1 MGNRCVGGADTVRS
15 RRIRMA
21 AVITLMGLGLTAC
34 KGPADQGLVTGGTQA
49 EYRASLDPLIPK
61 LSKHELEAF
70 DWAVSDLNLAKL
82 HGKYPGASLRKIIR
96 GEVREVLDTYPG
108 KIEALEKAA
117 AKEAPL
123 RAELSKII
131 AQDAEFGIEKDFF
144 GLKPMIRVTV
154 TNESR
159 YPVSQLKWNAALYL
173 DGADKPVVRTVL
185 TNDYRQDGG
194 LKPGSQFRVRFP
206 IGFVRGDEAWTT
218 LEIRN
223 AAKRRVVL
231 EPVLDSI
238 LDFGER
244 AYLAEDPVP
253 KIERMKTAIKDA
265 KGFSDI

>member
-1 MGNRCVGGADTVRS
+1 MGSKCVARVDVGRGHRFKGTALLLV
-15 RRIRMA
+15 
-21 AVITLMGLGLTAC
+21 GLGLAAC

-61 LSKHELEAF
+61 LSKHEVEAF
-70 DWAVSDLNLAKL
+70 DWAVSDLDLTKL
-82 HGKYPGASLRKIIR
+82 HGKYPGASPRKIIR

-108 KIEALEKAA
+108 KIEALEKTA

-123 RAELSKII
+123 RAELGKIT
-131 AQDAEFGIEKDFF
+131 APDTEFAIDKDFF
-144 GLKPMIRVTV
+144 GLQPVIMAIV
-154 TNESR
+154 TNGSR

-173 DGADKPVVRTVL
+173 DGADIPVVQTVL
-185 TNDYRQDGG
+185 TSDFRQNGG
-194 LKPGSQFRVRFP
+194 LRPGGQFTVRLP
-206 IGFVRGDEAWTT
+206 VGFVRGDEAWTT

-244 AYLAEDPVP
+244 AYLADDPVP
-253 KIERMKTAIKDA
+253 QIERMKAAIKDA
-265 KGFSDI
+265 KDFSDI